1 MAKAKKRNPMAKKVK
16 VLLLKP
22 LPPKGNAG
30 DIIDV
35 KAHYASQVLIPQ
47 GIAVVYDKQVENQH
61 AAHMKKVAKNKAELQ
76 KNILA
81 MMNAV
86 QEAGGITFMKM
97 ATDA

>member
-35 KAHYASQVLIPQ
+35 KAHYAMQVLIP
-47 GIAVVYDKQVENQH
+47 G
-61 AAHMKKVAKNKAELQ
+61 
-76 KNILA
+76 
-81 MMNAV
+81 
-86 QEAGGITFMKM
+86 
-97 ATDA
+97 